1 LVIHVIA
8 PLHVQNVFGTVHHSK
23 YLIVVDETNLTPVD
37 WYARASVAAKNNP
50 ITLFAPGTSGK
61 FRLIG
66 VG

>member
-1 LVIHVIA
+1 LFIHVIA

-23 YLIVVDETNLTPVD
+23 YLIVVNKTNLTTVNWD
-37 WYARASVAAKNNP
+37 ARASVAAKNNP
-50 ITLFAPGTSGK
+50 ITLFAPGTSGE